1 MPSVLIVTHSY
12 PLKLVPFR
20 AKFIQDQA
28 LLFQNCTKFK
38 IDVLNLTPK
47 TIPFTKRNKF
57 QKAGLN
63 TNGETVH
70 KMNYLSF
77 PRKIFPNIIQH
88 NISNSLLGYL
98 KNRNYDLIHIHWLYP
113 DGLSIKKL
121 KKKGHKVILTIHG
134 SDWYQSLQKKGV
146 KKLVIEALHEVDQIL
161 FSGPQLKNDV
171 LNVLPN
177 LEKKS
182 RLVYNFIDSTIYKF
196 SPPDEKQYHKEKLYF
211 DSDKIHALTVAS
223 LRHEKGIDILINAIK
238 NVNSTNLHFHIVGL
252 IENTEYSNS
261 IFKAVKSSGL
271 DSIVTFHGLKSP
283 LELLEY
289 YSASDFFILPS
300 RREGFNV
307 SILEST
313 ATGLPVLCTNVG
325 GNKEVIND
333 KKGVII
339 KPESVSE
346 LSKGIDLITK
356 NLEFFNSKYI
366 SDTTISIFSEFEM
379 KKRLEN
385 FYDEQIS
392 S

>member
-12 PLKLVPFR
+12 PLKLVPFQ

-28 LLFQNCTKFK
+28 LLFQNCTEFK

-63 TNGETVH
+63 TYGENVH

-121 KKKGHKVILTIHG
+121 KKQGHKVILTIHG

-146 KKLVIEALHEVDQIL
+146 KKLVIEALYEVDQIL

-182 RLVYNFIDSTIYKF
+182 RLVYNFIDCTIYKF
-196 SPPDEKQYHKEKLYF
+196 SPPDEKQFHKEKLYF

-261 IFKAVKSSGL
+261 IFKAVKSLGL

-283 LELLEY
+283 LELLDY

-300 RREGFNV
+300 RREGFGLAL
-307 SILEST
+307 IEAM
-313 ATGLPVLCTNVG
+313 ATGLPVISNPTGIAPSIISEKIGILNSNFLIDSMTNAILHMKNNYYLY
-325 GNKEVIND
+325 NKSLIRKAVIEKFNND
-333 KKGVII
+333 IFKNQ
-339 KPESVSE
+339 
-346 LSKGIDLITK
+346 LSKIYQELIV
-356 NLEFFNSKYI
+356 S
-366 SDTTISIFSEFEM
+366 
-379 KKRLEN
+379 
-385 FYDEQIS
+385 
-392 S
+392 

>member
-1 MPSVLIVTHSY
+1 M
-12 PLKLVPFR
+12 
-20 AKFIQDQA
+20 
-28 LLFQNCTKFK
+28 
-38 IDVLNLTPK
+38 
-47 TIPFTKRNKF
+47 
-57 QKAGLN
+57 
-63 TNGETVH
+63 
-70 KMNYLSF
+70 
-77 PRKIFPNIIQH
+77 
-88 NISNSLLGYL
+88 
-98 KNRNYDLIHIHWLYP
+98 
-113 DGLSIKKL
+113 
-121 KKKGHKVILTIHG
+121 
-134 SDWYQSLQKKGV
+134 
-146 KKLVIEALHEVDQIL
+146 
-161 FSGPQLKNDV
+161 
-171 LNVLPN
+171 
-177 LEKKS
+177 
-182 RLVYNFIDSTIYKF
+182 VYNFIDSTIYKF

-223 LRHEKGIDILINAIK
+223 LRHENGIDILINAIK